1 MSKWSKL
8 KTLNKMVAK
17 DKDEEEEEEE
27 PVRVT
32 KFEKEKNCPT
42 QFLFGVKVEK
52 NRIGCWIWNRLIGS
66 IIINKIVCILH
77 RPCTRS

>member
-27 PVRVT
+27 PVWINI
-32 KFEKEKNCPT
+32 FEKEK
-42 QFLFGVKVEK
+42 LFDA
-52 NRIGCWIWNRLIGS
+52 IFIWG
-66 IIINKIVCILH
+66 
-77 RPCTRS
+77 

>member
-1 MSKWSKL
+1 MKGQGTLVTMSKWSKL

-27 PVRVT
+27 PVSVT

-52 NRIGCWIWNRLIGS
+52 NRIGYG
-66 IIINKIVCILH
+66 
-77 RPCTRS
+77 TD

>member
-32 KFEKEKNCPT
+32 KFEKEKKLSHAI
-42 QFLFGVKVEK
+42 F
-52 NRIGCWIWNRLIGS
+52 IWG
-66 IIINKIVCILH
+66 
-77 RPCTRS
+77 

>member
-27 PVRVT
+27 PVWIT
-32 KFEKEKNCPT
+32 KFENEKTVPRI
-42 QFLFGVKVEK
+42 FYLGLRLK
-52 NRIGCWIWNRLIGS
+52 RIGLDVGYG
-66 IIINKIVCILH
+66 
-77 RPCTRS
+77 TD

>member
-27 PVRVT
+27 PVWIT

-52 NRIGCWIWNRLIGS
+52 NRIGYGIWNRLLAS
-66 IIINKIVCILH
+66 WKHHNQY
-77 RPCTRS
+77 